1 MWVVEKVINNN
12 VIGVLDGNGTEAI
25 LTGKGIGFQ
34 KKKGDKIEEEK
45 IERIFLPNEKSK
57 SHEFERMSQD
67 MPGEYVMIVTE
78 CIEYAKR
85 VLGKELN
92 SNLYITM
99 IEHLTLVVQR
109 AKQGVVLKN
118 PMLFDMKHFYPQEFE
133 VAEYTRN
140 YMNRILNLEL
150 PMDETGFLTMH
161 FLNAENTS
169 NNPDIVM
176 DITQFLQDILGII
189 EQELETELDTTT
201 YEYARFITHLKYLAQ
216 KILDGVQEVIDDDD
230 EFYLSVQAKHKEAYG
245 CVKKIVDYIKEKYEV
260 SLSEEEKMYLTV
272 YIKRNILKMQKT
284 IDDKNKE

>member
-12 VIGVLDGNGTEAI
+12 VISVLDEKGTEAI

-34 KKKGDKIEEEK
+34 KKKGEKIEKEK
-45 IERIFLPNEKSK
+45 IERVFLPNEETKSY
-57 SHEFERMSQD
+57 EFGRMSQD
-67 MPGEYVMIVTE
+67 IPGEYIMIVTE
-78 CIEYAKR
+78 CIEYAKKT
-85 VLGKELN
+85 LGKELN

-99 IEHLTLVVQR
+99 MEHLTLVVQR
-109 AKQGVVLKN
+109 AKQGVALKN

-140 YMNRILNLEL
+140 QINRILNLEL

-169 NNPDIVM
+169 SNRDIVM
-176 DITQFLQDILGII
+176 EITQFLQDILGII
-189 EQELETELDTTT
+189 EQELGMELDTKT

-216 KILDGVQEVIDDDD
+216 KILEGVEEVVDDDD

-245 CVKKIVDYIKEKYEV
+245 GVKKIVDYIKEKYGI

-272 YIKRNILKMQKT
+272 YIKRNLLKMQKT
-284 IDDKNKE
+284 IDDKKKE